1 MGKVHIIFDN
11 PSYMQSCYA
20 EFQYLRYHVLLSM
33 FLILAH
39 PSHPQFTIIKV
50 GCRGGG
56 DKFLRHVIMV
66 CMGGVGVVDH
76 TIHTS
81 IDLNFAQFQLRC
93 YRQPFMN
100 NQKLPDQWLV
110 THDLI
115 NGTSDVVGAVLP
127 EANS

>member
-1 MGKVHIIFDN
+1 MCVF
-11 PSYMQSCYA
+11 
-20 EFQYLRYHVLLSM
+20 
-33 FLILAH
+33 
-39 PSHPQFTIIKV
+39 
-50 GCRGGG
+50 GGA
-56 DKFLRHVIMV
+56 
-66 CMGGVGVVDH
+66 VVDH

-100 NQKLPDQWLV
+100 NQKLPEQWLV

-115 NGTSDVVGAVLP
+115 QGTCDVVGAVLP